1 MSYNGCDVLHVT
13 VVPDMVHKSDGNGNL
28 VVFDE
33 QSEGL
38 NLIITPVRL
47 ASPSKAIMN
56 THMQQEG
63 TNKRTLYYQVL
74 YRCALWRTNRC
85 ITTNVFIVI

>member
-1 MSYNGCDVLHVT
+1 MSYNGCDVFHVT

-56 THMQQEG
+56 TYMQQEVQ
-63 TNKRTLYYQVL
+63 TKEH
-74 YRCALWRTNRC
+74 C
-85 ITTNVFIVI
+85 IIKFYIDVHYGELTDA